1 MNDARIPK
9 LMCEYTPKWP
19 TKHKSD
25 HVEPWG
31 KDRSN
36 GRASRHLPG
45 AQTYNGRWDVSG
57 IIVCIVLLNE
67 SFHTRKNF
75 SEKS

>member
-57 IIVCIVLLNE
+57 I
-67 SFHTRKNF
+67 
-75 SEKS
+75 